1 MPNPLPVPP
10 RPVVVAMALIVV
22 AVVFAS
28 GAGEVILAPLG
39 LDALDRTARET
50 VRGVMVR
57 AGAAFAISK
66 TINAALSIAQEITLS
81 ASVFVGASVNPARF
95 LEPVNNLVDQF
106 ALVMLLAAAAAAAIE
121 ILLALGTAVGARLI
135 LPLALVLLALSQLLP
150 APRPAAARLARLGAS
165 AMLLALVVRLVLP
178 LALAM
183 TGALSDRFL
192 EERYTRATAGIEQ
205 VERRA
210 EDAAGQAA
218 ADPSLF
224 QQSREWTES
233 IWRTT
238 SLIGESFDSLFED
251 VVTLVTVFLL
261 ETVLLPL
268 AILWLGY
275 RALLVLIAPAAGT
288 GARDLAPAAR
298 TERRTDW

>member
-1 MPNPLPVPP
+1 MPNPLRVPS
-10 RPVVVAMALIVV
+10 RPVIVAMALIAV
-22 AVVFAS
+22 ALLFAS
-28 GAGEVILAPLG
+28 GAGDAILAPLG
-39 LDALDRTARET
+39 LDALDQTAQET
-50 VRGVMVR
+50 VRGVMLR

-66 TINAALSIAQEITLS
+66 TINAALSFAQEITLS
-81 ASVFVGASVNPARF
+81 ASVFVGASVNPVRF

-121 ILLALGTAVGARLI
+121 ILLALGTVLGARLI
-135 LPLALVLLALSQLLP
+135 LPLALVLLALSQLFP
-150 APRPAAARLARLGAS
+150 SRPAAARLARIGAS
-165 AMLLALVVRLVLP
+165 AMLLALVLRLVLP
-178 LALAM
+178 FALAL

-192 EERYTRATAGIEQ
+192 EERYVRATAGIEQ

-224 QQSREWTES
+224 RQSREWTES

-238 SLIGESFDSLFED
+238 ALIGESFDSLFED

-268 AILWLGY
+268 AIVWLGY
-275 RALLVLIAPAAGT
+275 RTLLVLIAPASGAGAHPW
-288 GARDLAPAAR
+288 ARSILGPFDSQR
-298 TERRTDW
+298 